1 MKDHENH
8 GMRKILILKL
18 YFHHPTM
25 KSLAMNLVLATV
37 TTTTTTITMTKMH
50 TVATEDVVAVD
61 EAAAGMRTKISMMNI
76 VVIEA
81 GVVVADEA
89 AAGTRKKISMMNIV
103 ATEDV
108 VAVDEAAAGTRKKI
122 PMMNIVGTDLSLI
135 HI

>member
-25 KSLAMNLVLATV
+25 KSLAITLVVATV
-37 TTTTTTITMTKMH
+37 TTTTTITMMKIN

-61 EAAAGMRTKISMMNI
+61 EAAAGMRKKISMMNI

-81 GVVVADEA
+81 GVVVAD
-89 AAGTRKKISMMNIV
+89 
-103 ATEDV
+103 
-108 VAVDEAAAGTRKKI
+108 
-122 PMMNIVGTDLSLI
+122 
-135 HI
+135 